1 MRDEASPAS
10 DRPSRAPTAQH
21 DNGRQKNPADCS
33 AGLSVFQGF
42 PGNQSRLPMMLSSA
56 WNMLMKL
63 R

>member
-1 MRDEASPAS
+1 MRDKASPAS
-10 DRPSRAPTAQH
+10 DRPSGAPTAQRES
-21 DNGRQKNPADCS
+21 GRQKNPADRS